1 MELAGEQATEAGS
14 PLIADV
20 PPGKSAVIMA
30 DGSGRVT
37 YGELE
42 ARSRQVARL
51 LASLG
56 VRVGDHVAIM
66 VANRPEYFEI
76 AWGAQRAGTYWT
88 PVNWH
93 LTADEAAYIV
103 ADCGASVVFASPETA
118 AAAARLP
125 GVRVFVTGGDQAKP
139 ASVGSPGDPGPAS
152 YEAAIAEF
160 SAEPIDPGS
169 DEGAEVEGSTVF
181 YSSGTTGRPKG
192 IKRAAEFPPFG
203 TGLALD
209 QVMNLVYGFGPDS
222 VYLCPGPLYHA
233 APLGFSMGTQRN
245 GGTVVLM
252 DRFDPAGCLR
262 AIEAHRVTHVQF
274 VPTHFV
280 RLLRL
285 PEPVRRGFNL
295 GSLSRVIHAAAPC
308 PPEVKRQMI
317 DWLGPVLW
325 EYYAGSEGNGMT
337 VIDTPDWLSHPGSV
351 GRSLSAALHIVD
363 ERGGERPAGED
374 GLIYF
379 EGTAFEYHN
388 DPDKT
393 AGSRDERGWSTLGD
407 IGHLDADGFLYLS
420 DRRTD
425 LIISGGVNL
434 YPREIEEALIGHPAV
449 ADVAVIG
456 LPDPEMG
463 QSVLAV
469 VQPSARSA
477 GSPEL
482 AAELIAYCRSRLAA
496 FKCPRSVEFVAELPR
511 TPTGKLLRRQLR
523 AERHPG

>member
-1 MELAGEQATEAGS
+1 MELAGEQATAAAS

-20 PPGKSAVIMA
+20 PPGKPAVITA
-30 DGSGRVT
+30 DGSRQVT

-42 ARSRQVARL
+42 SRSRQVARL
-51 LASLG
+51 LASCG
-56 VRVGDHVAIM
+56 VRVGGHVAIM
-66 VANRPEYFEI
+66 LANRPEYFEI

-93 LTADEAAYIV
+93 LTAEEAAYIV

-118 AAAARLP
+118 EAAARLP
-125 GVRVFVTGGDQAKP
+125 GVQVFVTGDGQ
-139 ASVGSPGDPGPAS
+139 SVFPGGNAIPDSPGHPGPVS
-152 YEAAIAEF
+152 YEAAIAGF
-160 SAEPIDPGS
+160 SADPID
-169 DEGAEVEGSTVF
+169 AEVEGSTVF

-262 AIEAHRVTHVQF
+262 AIEAHQVTHVQF

-280 RLLRL
+280 RMLRL
-285 PEPVRRGFNL
+285 PEAERRGFDL
-295 GSLSRVIHAAAPC
+295 GTLRWVIHAAAPC
-308 PPEVKRQMI
+308 PAEVKRQMI
-317 DWLGPVLW
+317 DWLGPVIW

-337 VIDTPDWLSHPGSV
+337 VIDTPGWLAHPGSV
-351 GRSLSAALHIVD
+351 GRAISAAVHILD
-363 ERGGERPAGED
+363 GSGAELPAGED

-379 EGTAFEYHN
+379 EGAAFEYHN
-388 DPDKT
+388 DPAKT
-393 AGSRDERGWSTLGD
+393 AGARNEKGWSTLGD
-407 IGHLDADGFLYLS
+407 IGHLDAGGFLYLS

-469 VQPSARSA
+469 VQPTGLAA

-496 FKCPRSVEFVAELPR
+496 FKCPRSVEFVAALPR

-523 AERHPG
+523 AERQPG

>member
-1 MELAGEQATEAGS
+1 MELAGEQATAAGS

-20 PPGKSAVIMA
+20 PPGKAAVIMA
-30 DGSGRVT
+30 DGSRQVT

-56 VRVGDHVAIM
+56 VQVGAHVAIM
-66 VANRPEYFEI
+66 LANRPEYFEI

-93 LTADEAAYIV
+93 LTAEEAAYIV

-118 AAAARLP
+118 EAAARLP
-125 GVRVFVTGGDQAKP
+125 GVRVFVTEFPGRPGHCGA
-139 ASVGSPGDPGPAS
+139 PGDPGLAS
-152 YEAAIAEF
+152 YEAAIAGL
-160 SAEPIDPGS
+160 SAEPID
-169 DEGAEVEGSTVF
+169 AEVEGSTVF

-209 QVMNLVYGFGPDS
+209 QVMSLVYGFGPDS

-252 DRFDPAGCLR
+252 DRFDPAGSLR
-262 AIEAHRVTHVQF
+262 AIEAHQVTHVQF

-285 PEPVRRGFNL
+285 PEPERRGFDL
-295 GSLSRVIHAAAPC
+295 GTLRRVIHAAAPC
-308 PPEVKRQMI
+308 PVEVKQRMI
-317 DWLGPVLW
+317 DWLGPVIC

-351 GRSLSAALHIVD
+351 GRSLSAAVHIVD
-363 ERGGERPAGED
+363 ERGRELPAGED

-379 EGTAFEYHN
+379 EGAAFEYHN
-388 DPDKT
+388 DPAKT

-434 YPREIEEALIGHPAV
+434 YPREIEESLIGHPAV

-463 QSVLAV
+463 QSVLAI
-469 VQPSARSA
+469 VQPSGQAA

-496 FKCPRSVEFVAELPR
+496 FKCPRSVEFVAALPR

-523 AERHPG
+523 AERRTG

>member
-1 MELAGEQATEAGS
+1 
-14 PLIADV
+14 
-20 PPGKSAVIMA
+20 
-30 DGSGRVT
+30 
-37 YGELE
+37 
-42 ARSRQVARL
+42 
-51 LASLG
+51 
-56 VRVGDHVAIM
+56 VAIM
-66 VANRPEYFEI
+66 LANRPEYFEI

-93 LTADEAAYIV
+93 LTAEEAAYIV

-118 AAAARLP
+118 EAAARLP
-125 GVRVFVTGGDQAKP
+125 GVRVLVTGDRAK
-139 ASVGSPGDPGPAS
+139 AAAGSDPSDAPSQPGGLAS
-152 YEAAIAEF
+152 YEAAIAGL
-160 SAEPIDPGS
+160 STEPIA
-169 DEGAEVEGSTVF
+169 AEVEGSTVF

-295 GSLSRVIHAAAPC
+295 GSLNRVIHAAAPC

-363 ERGGERPAGED
+363 ERGDERPAGED

-388 DPDKT
+388 DPAKT

-456 LPDPEMG
+456 VPDPDMG

-469 VQPSARSA
+469 VQPSEPDAESESESA
-477 GSPEL
+477 AL
-482 AAELIAYCRSRLAA
+482 AAELIAYCRGRLAG

>member
-1 MELAGEQATEAGS
+1 MQAGLSKGERMDLAGEQATSAVS
-14 PLIADV
+14 PVIADV
-20 PPGKSAVIMA
+20 SPGKAAVVMA
-30 DGSGRVT
+30 DGSGLVT

-51 LASLG
+51 LAQLG
-56 VRVGDHVAIM
+56 LRARDHVAIM
-66 VANRPEYFEI
+66 LPNQPEYFEI

-93 LTADEAAYIV
+93 LTAEEAAYII
-103 ADCGASVVFASPETA
+103 ADCGATVVFAAPETA
-118 AAAARLP
+118 AVAERLP
-125 GVRVFVTGGDQAKP
+125 GVQVFVTTDSYETAIAGL
-139 ASVGSPGDPGPAS
+139 SGDP
-152 YEAAIAEF
+152 I
-160 SAEPIDPGS
+160 
-169 DEGAEVEGSTVF
+169 EGEREGSTVF

-192 IKRAAEFPPFG
+192 IKRAADFAPFG
-203 TGLALD
+203 TGLPLD
-209 QVMNLVYGFGPDS
+209 QVMSLVYGFGPDS

-262 AIEAHRVTHVQF
+262 AIEAHQVTHAQF
-274 VPTHFV
+274 VPTHFA

-285 PEPVRRGFNL
+285 PKEERDRFDL
-295 GSLSRVIHAAAPC
+295 GTLERVIHAAAPC

-337 VIDTPDWLSHPGSV
+337 VIDTPGWLSHPGSV
-351 GRSLSAALHIVD
+351 GRGISAAVHILD
-363 ERGGERPAGED
+363 EDGRELPAGED

-379 EGTAFEYHN
+379 EGAAFEYFN
-388 DPDKT
+388 DPAKT
-393 AGSRDERGWSTLGD
+393 AGSRDQRGWSTLGD

-434 YPREIEEALIGHPAV
+434 YPREIEEALVGHPAV
-449 ADVAVIG
+449 VDVAVIG
-456 LPDPEMG
+456 VPDPDMG
-463 QSVLAV
+463 QSVHAI
-469 VQPSARSA
+469 VQLSAEAA
-477 GSPEL
+477 GSPAL
-482 AAELIAYCRSRLAA
+482 AADLIAYCRSRLAS

-523 AERHPG
+523 AERQPG